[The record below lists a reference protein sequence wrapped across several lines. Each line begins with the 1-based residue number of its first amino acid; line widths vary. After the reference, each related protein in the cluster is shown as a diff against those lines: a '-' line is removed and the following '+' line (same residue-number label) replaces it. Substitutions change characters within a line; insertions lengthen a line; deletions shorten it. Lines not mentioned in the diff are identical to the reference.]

1 MLENFCEWALP
12 FTSTKNFDARDNLYQ
27 VTKKGLRMKRQRGR
41 SRRSNNQN
49 NSNRSLESNGP
60 DVKVRGTA
68 KQIFDKYETLARDA
82 ASSGNRVK
90 AENCRQHAEHYLRIV
105 NEIEAAKEKT
115 RQETEAT
122 RTDTVDD
129 SNNET
134 KKDDNNSRKR
144 YPPQVRKSSD
154 KDPEKEPKSKVSETK
169 AEPDTPDME
178 SRENP
183 DADKKDDTVKPKS
196 SRRRKAPS
204 RESSDQDD
212 AATEAAE

>member
-1 MLENFCEWALP
+1 
-12 FTSTKNFDARDNLYQ
+12 
-27 VTKKGLRMKRQRGR
+27 MKRQRGR

-105 NEIEAAKEKT
+105 NEIEAAKEKS
-115 RQETEAT
+115 RQETEAA
-122 RTDTVDD
+122 RTDAGEDPN
-129 SNNET
+129 SET
-134 KKDDNNSRKR
+134 RKDDNNSRKR

-154 KDPEKEPKSKVSETK
+154 KDSEKESKSKISETK
-169 AEPDTPDME
+169 SEPDTPDVT
-178 SRENP
+178 STENP
-183 DADKKDDTVKPKS
+183 AAEKDETVKPKS

-204 RESSDQDD
+204 RESSDQND